1 VQLHA
6 IECPGISSLLSSTT
20 KTSQKYYRHLFL
32 GEGAGGWEVDESRTV
47 RLFMRM
53 LVLRA
58 IEMGKL
64 ELGSGRG
71 DVGVGGKRR
80 KIEEEEGVVDNM
92 EEGQKAVGGE
102 GEEEGKEEEESDE
115 SEDGVDVPSYDHAME
130 ALCKLC
136 VCACACACAY
146 AYACACACA
155 CTYAYACAFVCVRV

>member
-1 VQLHA
+1 M
-6 IECPGISSLLSSTT
+6 
-20 KTSQKYYRHLFL
+20 
-32 GEGAGGWEVDESRTV
+32 

-102 GEEEGKEEEESDE
+102 GEQEGKEEEESDE
-115 SEDGVDVPSYDHAME
+115 REDGVDVPSYDHAME